1 MEFLTIAGFG
11 TESRDIK
18 LEEVMQNVEQIVDH
32 IKTLY
37 NFLPPLLKRR
47 GDAVVS
53 TPEKA
58 RVVMSFLR
66 ACARREESYLLC
78 KKQGCWSK
86 DRTYQTTQCKYRL
99 ISQR

>member
-47 GDAVVS
+47 GDA
-53 TPEKA
+53 
-58 RVVMSFLR
+58 
-66 ACARREESYLLC
+66 
-78 KKQGCWSK
+78 
-86 DRTYQTTQCKYRL
+86 
-99 ISQR
+99 